1 VPLEDLDSLLL
12 GPGDVGLL
20 PGARSPTPTV
30 FDEEVARADLVVVG
44 RGGLRRGVGGSVAAS
59 LTVGEVLS
67 AGEGGEIGR
76 GEFGGDFPLGF
87 LGVGVVEVRAL
98 ARVREADLYI
108 KSGGSA
114 TLSEGEEEWERVA
127 GWRKVELEEGEETD
141 PRVDPGKQDRVS
153 EAQ

>member
-12 GPGDVGLL
+12 GPGDIGLL

-30 FDEEVARADLVVVG
+30 LDEEVARANLVVVG
-44 RGGLRRGVGGSVAAS
+44 RGGLGGGLGGGVATS
-59 LTVGEVLS
+59 LAVGEVLS
-67 AGEGGEIGR
+67 SREGGEIGR
-76 GEFGGDFPLGF
+76 GEFGGNFPLRF
-87 LGVGVVEVRAL
+87 LSVGVVEVRAL

-127 GWRKVELEEGEETD
+127 G
-141 PRVDPGKQDRVS
+141 
-153 EAQ
+153 